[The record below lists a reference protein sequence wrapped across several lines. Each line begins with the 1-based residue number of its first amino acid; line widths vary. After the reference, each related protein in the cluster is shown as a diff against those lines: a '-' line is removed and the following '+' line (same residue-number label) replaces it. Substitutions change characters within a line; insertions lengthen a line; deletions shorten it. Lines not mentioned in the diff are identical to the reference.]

1 MKHFLRALAAA
12 CIVSAALSTAATAQ
26 QYPSQ
31 PIKIIVSLAPGG
43 VADITARAFAAKLG
57 EAGVTAV
64 VENRTGAGGAIGAD
78 AAAKSAPDGYTIYM
92 GFHATQSILPH
103 LTKLPYDPA
112 KDFLPIA
119 FVATSPNVLIVHP
132 SVPVKTAQELVAY
145 IKANSGKLSYGSPGL
160 GSSGHLAG
168 EQFKQLHNLD
178 IAHVHYRGAAPA
190 LQDLV
195 AGHVQVMFDIVALT
209 KEQLEAGRV
218 RALAVT
224 SKAARA
230 RDPQRADHDGSWH
243 ARRRGRPVVRA
254 VCARRH
260 APRRDRMDQRSGHQ
274 GVLCARPEGASDNDG
289 TDHPARHA
297 GGFRQARQRRNAAL
311 GRRDPQGQYQ
321 DAAIGVSHATKRK
334 WPGLRPAISIFV

>member
-1 MKHFLRALAAA
+1 MTTFRAFAAVLAAICALALPAA
-12 CIVSAALSTAATAQ
+12 AQ

-57 EAGVTAV
+57 EAGFTAV
-64 VENRTGAGGAIGAD
+64 VENCTGAGGAIGAD
-78 AAAKSAPDGYTIYM
+78 AAAKSTPDGYTIYM

-145 IKANSGKLSYGSPGL
+145 IKANPGKLSYGSPGL

-209 KEQLEAGRV
+209 KEQLKAGRV

-224 SKAARA
+224 SKAREPAIPNVPTMA
-230 RDPQRADHDGSWH
+230 EAGMPGVEGGPWF
-243 ARRRGRPVVRA
+243 GLF
-254 VCARRH
+254 
-260 APRRDRMDQRSGHQ
+260 AP
-274 GVLCARPEGASDNDG
+274 AG
-289 TDHPARHA
+289 TPR
-297 GGFRQARQRRNAAL
+297 
-311 GRRDPQGQYQ
+311 
-321 DAAIGVSHATKRK
+321 AAIEWVNAQAIKAFSAPDLKQRLTTMGLTIPLGTPEDFGNHVSAETQRWGDVIRK
-334 WPGLRPAISIFV
+334 GNIKMQQ

>member
-1 MKHFLRALAAA
+1 MR
-12 CIVSAALSTAATAQ
+12 CSNSAAAQ

-57 EAGVTAV
+57 EAGFTAV

-78 AAAKSAPDGYTIYM
+78 AAAKAAPDGYTIYM

-103 LTKLPYDPA
+103 LNAKLPYDPA
-112 KDFLPIA
+112 KDFLPIV

-132 SVPVKTAQELVAY
+132 SVPAKSPQDLVAY
-145 IKANSGKLSYGSPGL
+145 IKANPGKLSYGSPGL

-209 KEQLEAGRV
+209 KEQLEGGRV

-224 SKAARA
+224 SAQREPAIPNVPTMTEAGMPGVQGGPWFGLFRA
-230 RDPQRADHDGSWH
+230 G
-243 ARRRGRPVVRA
+243 
-254 VCARRH
+254 RH
-260 APRRDRMDQRSGHQ
+260 APRRDRLDQRSGHQ
-274 GVLCARPEGASDNDG
+274 GILGARSEAAPDRDGA
-289 TDHPARHA
+289 DHSARHA
-297 GGFRQARQRRNAAL
+297 RGVRQARQRGDAAL
-311 GRRDPQGQYQ
+311 GRRDPQGQHQ
-321 DAAIGVSHATKRK
+321 NGITR
-334 WPGLRPAISIFV
+334 

>member
-1 MKHFLRALAAA
+1 MNRLFRMLAAA
-12 CIVSAALSTAATAQ
+12 FAVGAAISGSATAQ

-57 EAGVTAV
+57 EAGFTAV

-78 AAAKSAPDGYTIYM
+78 AAAKSTPDGYTIYM

-103 LTKLPYDPA
+103 LNPKLPYDPA
-112 KDFLPIA
+112 KDFLPIV

-132 SVPVKTAQELVAY
+132 SVPAKSPQELVAY
-145 IKANSGKLSYGSPGL
+145 IKANPGKLSYGSPGL

-209 KEQLEAGRV
+209 KEQLEGGRV

-224 SKAARA
+224 SAKREPAIPNVPTMTEAGM
-230 RDPQRADHDGSWH
+230 PGVEGGPWF
-243 ARRRGRPVVRA
+243 GLF
-254 VCARRH
+254 
-260 APRRDRMDQRSGHQ
+260 AP
-274 GVLCARPEGASDNDG
+274 AG
-289 TDHPARHA
+289 TPR
-297 GGFRQARQRRNAAL
+297 
-311 GRRDPQGQYQ
+311 
-321 DAAIGVSHATKRK
+321 AAIDWINAQAIKAFSAPDLRSRLTGMGLTIPLGTPEDFGKHVTAETKRWGEVIRK
-334 WPGLRPAISIFV
+334 GNIKME

>member
-112 KDFLPIA
+112 RDFLPIA

-224 SKAARA
+224 SKAREPAIPNVPTMTEA
-230 RDPQRADHDGSWH
+230 GMPDVEGGPWFGLF
-243 ARRRGRPVVRA
+243 
-254 VCARRH
+254 
-260 APRRDRMDQRSGHQ
+260 AP
-274 GVLCARPEGASDNDG
+274 AG
-289 TDHPARHA
+289 TPR
-297 GGFRQARQRRNAAL
+297 
-311 GRRDPQGQYQ
+311 
-321 DAAIGVSHATKRK
+321 AAIEWINAQAIKAFSAPDLKARLTTMGLTIPLGTPEDFGKHVSAETQRWGDVIRK
-334 WPGLRPAISIFV
+334 GNIKMQQ

>member
-1 MKHFLRALAAA
+1 MKHLLRTLAIALFAAG
-12 CIVSAALSTAATAQ
+12 VLSNSAAAQ

-57 EAGVTAV
+57 EAGFTAV

-78 AAAKSAPDGYTIYM
+78 AAAKAAPDGYTIYM

-103 LTKLPYDPA
+103 LNAKLPYDPA
-112 KDFLPIA
+112 KDFLPIV

-132 SVPVKTAQELVAY
+132 SVPAKSPQDLVAY
-145 IKANSGKLSYGSPGL
+145 IKANPGKLSYGSPGL

-209 KEQLEAGRV
+209 KEQLEGGRV

-224 SKAARA
+224 SA
-230 RDPQRADHDGSWH
+230 QREPAIPNVPTMTEAGMPGVQGGPWF
-243 ARRRGRPVVRA
+243 GLF
-254 VCARRH
+254 
-260 APRRDRMDQRSGHQ
+260 AP
-274 GVLCARPEGASDNDG
+274 AG
-289 TDHPARHA
+289 TPR
-297 GGFRQARQRRNAAL
+297 
-311 GRRDPQGQYQ
+311 
-321 DAAIGVSHATKRK
+321 AAIDWINAQAVKAFSAPDLKQRLTAMGLTIPLGTPEEFGKHVSAETQRWGDVIRK
-334 WPGLRPAISIFV
+334 GNIKME

>member
-1 MKHFLRALAAA
+1 MKDFFRTLAAA
-12 CIVSAALSTAATAQ
+12 CAVSAALASSATAQ

-57 EAGVTAV
+57 GAGFTAV

-103 LTKLPYDPA
+103 LNAKLPYDPA
-112 KDFLPIA
+112 KDFLPIV

-132 SVPVKTAQELVAY
+132 SVPAKSPQELVAY
-145 IKANSGKLSYGSPGL
+145 IKANPGKLSYGSPGF

-209 KEQLEAGRV
+209 KEQLEGGRV

-224 SKAARA
+224 SAKREPAIPDVPTMTEAGM
-230 RDPQRADHDGSWH
+230 PGVEGGPWF
-243 ARRRGRPVVRA
+243 GLF
-254 VCARRH
+254 
-260 APRRDRMDQRSGHQ
+260 AP
-274 GVLCARPEGASDNDG
+274 AG
-289 TDHPARHA
+289 TPR
-297 GGFRQARQRRNAAL
+297 
-311 GRRDPQGQYQ
+311 
-321 DAAIGVSHATKRK
+321 AAIDWLNAQAVKAFSAPDLKQRLTAMGLTIPLGTPEEFGKHVSAETQRWGDVIRK
-334 WPGLRPAISIFV
+334 GNIKME